1 MDIISQVARGM
12 QKIMTETADKLAR
25 ETEFVQRE
33 SKLTGSKFVQTLV
46 FTWMSNP
53 QASLEE
59 LSQTASSIEVK
70 ISSQG
75 IEQRFTPEAGD
86 FLQQV
91 LSEAVMGM
99 ISNEGVNISIFNR
112 FTGIYIEDS
121 TTIRLPDALKDI
133 WEGCGGSSDKGTSS
147 SVKLQVRLNIKNGN
161 LYGPILYDGRENDK
175 GTSLG
180 IEFLSKGSLRIFDLG
195 YFSLRVL
202 NDMVLKDLYW
212 LCRLQ
217 AQTKVFDTLGKEWDV
232 VDLLSKQKTNQVDL
246 PIKIGADYRIPCRL
260 LAVRVP
266 EKISSKRRQDL
277 HKEARRKGQAVSQKR
292 LKMADWTI
300 YITNAPLELMNLNEA
315 MVLYRVR
322 WQIEL
327 LFKLWKSHGSIDEW
341 RSSKPYRILC
351 ELYGKLLVMI
361 IQHWICLTSCWKNL
375 NRSLR
380 KAAKTIQKYAL
391 YLAVSCCS
399 IIRLI
404 KALKDVQR
412 CLNSGCKIN
421 KRKEKPATFQLLLA
435 LEKEGGLA

>member
-12 QKIMTETADKLAR
+12 QKIMTEIADKLAR

-59 LSQTASSIEVK
+59 LSQTASSINVE

-75 IEQRFTPEAGD
+75 IAKRFTPEAGD

-91 LSEAVMGM
+91 LAEAVMGM

-112 FTGIYIEDS
+112 FSGIYIEDI
-121 TTIRLPDALKDI
+121 TTITLPDVLKDR
-133 WEGCGGSSDKGTSS
+133 WEGCGGNNDKGTSS

-161 LYGPILYDGRENDK
+161 LYGPMLYDGRENDK
-175 GTSLG
+175 GTRLG
-180 IEFLSKGSLRIFDLG
+180 IEFLAKGSLSIFDLG

-202 NDMVLKDLYW
+202 NDMDFNDLYW
-212 LCRLQ
+212 LSRLQ
-217 AQTKVFDTLGKEWDV
+217 SQTKVFDTFGKEWDV
-232 VDLLSKQKTNQVDL
+232 VDLITKQRINQVDI
-246 PIKIGADYRIPCRL
+246 PIEIGADYRIPCRL

-266 EKISSKRRQDL
+266 EEVASKRRREL
-277 HKEARRKGQAVSQKR
+277 HKEARHKGQAVSQKR

-300 YITNAPLELMNLNEA
+300 YISNAPLELMNLEEA

-327 LFKLWKSHGSIDEW
+327 LFKLWKSHGYIDEW

-351 ELYGKLLVMI
+351 EVYAKLLVMI
-361 IQHWICLTSCWKNL
+361 IQHWIFLTSCWKNL
-375 NRSLR
+375 DRSLR
-380 KAAKTIQKYAL
+380 KAAKTIQKFAL
-391 YLAVSCCS
+391 HLAVSCCS
-399 IIRLI
+399 IIRLT
-404 KALKDVQR
+404 KALEDVQHS
-412 CLNSGCKIN
+412 LNSGCKIN
-421 KRKEKPATFQLLLA
+421 KRKKKPSTAQLLLTLGKGGA
-435 LEKEGGLA
+435 LG

>member
-25 ETEFVQRE
+25 ETDFVQRE

-59 LSQTASSIEVK
+59 LSQTASSINVE

-75 IEQRFTPEAGD
+75 IAQRFTPEAGD

-91 LSEAVMGM
+91 LAKAVMGM

-112 FTGIYIEDS
+112 FSGIYIEDS
-121 TTIRLPDALKDI
+121 TTITLPDVLKDR
-133 WEGCGGSSDKGTSS
+133 WEGCGGNSDKGTSS

-161 LYGPILYDGRENDK
+161 LYGPMLYNGRENDK
-175 GTSLG
+175 GTRLG
-180 IEFLSKGSLRIFDLG
+180 IEFLAKGSLSIFDLG

-202 NDMVLKDLYW
+202 NDMDFNDLYW
-212 LCRLQ
+212 LSRLQ
-217 AQTKVFDTLGKEWDV
+217 SQTKVFDIFGKEWDV
-232 VDLLSKQKTNQVDL
+232 VDLIRKQKINQVDI
-246 PIKIGADYRIPCRL
+246 PIEIGADYRIPCRL

-266 EKISSKRRQDL
+266 EEIASKRRREL
-277 HKEARRKGQAVSQKR
+277 HKEARHKGQAVSQKR

-300 YITNAPLELMNLNEA
+300 YISNAPLKLMNLEEA

-327 LFKLWKSHGSIDEW
+327 LFKLWKSHGYIDEW

-351 ELYGKLLVMI
+351 ELYAKLLVMI

-375 NRSLR
+375 DRSLR
-380 KAAKTIQKYAL
+380 KAAKTIQKFAL
-391 YLAVSCCS
+391 HLAVSCCS
-399 IIRLI
+399 IIRLT
-404 KALKDVQR
+404 KALEDVQHS
-412 CLNSGCKIN
+412 LNSGCKIN
-421 KRKEKPATFQLLLA
+421 KRKKKPSTAQLLLA
-435 LEKEGGLA
+435 LGKGGALS